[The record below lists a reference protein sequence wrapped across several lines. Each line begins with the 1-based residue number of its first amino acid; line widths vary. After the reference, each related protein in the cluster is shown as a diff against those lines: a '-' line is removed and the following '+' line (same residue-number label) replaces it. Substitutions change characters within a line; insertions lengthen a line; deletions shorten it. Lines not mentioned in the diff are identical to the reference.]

1 MILQK
6 LFDSI
11 EKHEDELTKDLVKEF
26 RKMEETRHYRD
37 IPEDILYKYVQEVLY
52 NVHTK
57 LVNWLAKHTQKDV
70 LFAYYKELGKE
81 RFEKGIPL
89 QEVVMVLMII
99 KRKLWVHVN
108 EHNLLDSGYGLNQ
121 LIEMSY
127 FVNLF
132 FDRII
137 HSTIVGYE
145 NEQLKLSKE
154 KRV

>member
-11 EKHEDELTKDLVKEF
+11 KKHEGDLAKDLVKEF
-26 RKMEETRHYRD
+26 RKMEETSHYKNL
-37 IPEDILYKYVQEVLY
+37 PEDILLKYVQEVLY

-57 LVNWLAKHTQKDV
+57 LLNWLDKKKPKDV
-70 LFAYYKELGKE
+70 LFAYYQELGKE

-99 KRKLWVHVN
+99 KRKLWTHVN
-108 EHNLLDSGYGLNQ
+108 EYNLLDSGYSLNQ
-121 LIEMSY
+121 FIEMSY
-127 FVNLF
+127 YVNLF

-137 HSTIVGYE
+137 YSTIVGYE
-145 NEQLKLSKE
+145 NEQSKHH
-154 KRV
+154 